1 MKVNLLLGF
10 LLLHLFALNC
20 ATTSDPERLEY
31 EAGVKYILKQKQ
43 LDYKTKDRDAQM
55 VINRP
60 INPIALYF
68 DLGFAWI
75 NIFYFPLKGKLL
87 FSEVDAEGNVQDHL
101 TPGEYENELL
111 TLEGN
116 IKLDE
121 VRAGQVEGE
130 KEKSNG
136 FVSFL
141 DFTLFAV
148 PNILYFPFS
157 DRTVL
162 GTVNNNTIKG
172 YDDIER
178 NRAEGTVKEK
188 RARTYLRKLG
198 VYREPPSPSILEEE
212 GYMKLVALGFPGVVS
227 SSGPTDRLATNRIYF
242 SAERIMNLISPEDFD
257 EALEDANWDIE
268 DLELSETEIQE
279 LKENG
284 YLATSENVK

>member
-1 MKVNLLLGF
+1 M
-10 LLLHLFALNC
+10 C
-20 ATTSDPERLEY
+20 TTSDPERLEY

-43 LDYKTKDRDAQM
+43 LDYKTKDRDAQLGL
-55 VINRP
+55 RP
-60 INPIALYF
+60 INSVALYY
-68 DLGFAWI
+68 DLAFFPI
-75 NIFYFPLKGKLL
+75 NVVYFPLKGKLL

-101 TPGEYENELL
+101 TTEEYENELL
-111 TLEGN
+111 TLEDQ

-227 SSGPTDRLATNRIYF
+227 SSGP
-242 SAERIMNLISPEDFD
+242 LID
-257 EALEDANWDIE
+257 WQKIE
-268 DLELSETEIQE
+268 YTLVR
-279 LKENG
+279 KE
-284 YLATSENVK
+284 S